1 MILKHIDMKQIKITF
16 ISAVLGV
23 ALFSCQ
29 KMDRPGL
36 GDYPKD
42 ANPPG
47 GPLKFYVAFDGTS
60 SNPLMNAVDS
70 IRATFPGANPL
81 ASTDGVRGK
90 AMLGENKKFIKYSK
104 PNDWASLSQSF
115 TIAFWEKHNGQTK
128 NNAGTNGPEYAVSFK
143 STNGHW
149 SGSSLLV
156 FLEGNN
162 TACAVKTMFVDKN
175 NADNWMTW
183 EGGASMPGLMDNNW
197 HHIALSYD
205 ASSSKLTLYV
215 DGVANQNIRSW
226 GTHGGLN
233 MSNANISEVRIGNG
247 PGTNY
252 SSDDWLSSSWKGS
265 LDQFRM
271 YSTALTAAEVQAL
284 FASKS

>member
-1 MILKHIDMKQIKITF
+1 MKKIKI
-16 ISAVLGV
+16 ILILVV
-23 ALFSCQ
+23 AGMAGFSCQ
-29 KMDRPGL
+29 KLSRPGL

-60 SNPLMNAVDS
+60 TNPLMNAVDS
-70 IRATFPGANPL
+70 IRATFPNDNPL
-81 ASTDGVRGK
+81 QPTAGINGN
-90 AMLGENKKFIKYSK
+90 AIQGENQKFIKYSK
-104 PNDWASLSQSF
+104 PNDWATLSQDFS
-115 TIAFWEKHNGQTK
+115 ISFWEKHDGQTK

-162 TACAVKTMFVDKN
+162 TACAVKTMLVDKN
-175 NADNWMTW
+175 NADGWMTW
-183 EGGASMPGLMDNNW
+183 EGGSSMPGLMDNNW
-197 HHIALSYD
+197 HHIVVTYNA
-205 ASSSKLTLYV
+205 ASSTMTLYV
-215 DGVANQNIRSW
+215 DGVANPNLRTW

-233 MSNANISEVRIGNG
+233 MSNSNISEVRIGNG

-252 SSDDWLSSSWKGS
+252 TSDDWLSSSWKGA

-271 YSTALTAAEVQAL
+271 YSTTLSASEVQAL
-284 FASKS
+284 YAARL